1 MAFITTNPSPYIL
14 NLPELQN
21 VVTSATGASASLQTS
36 VENLLTYLDTTNA
49 SLSIN
54 TITTN
59 TGTVINFGNSI
70 NLSNASMYI
79 NGSNSVTSNSI
90 NGTPYLAVT
99 VADVEEARF
108 TPTGLGIG
116 KIPTVPLDVVGNA
129 VISGTLYASTIYGNV
144 QSLGDTVVSGTL
156 YISSVTGA
164 VAPLGDIYAEG
175 DLHARGLFYPS
186 DPSLKQ
192 NIRPYTISELPTP
205 VAFEWRSG
213 TQESDI
219 GFIASEIAE
228 IEPRCVKR
236 SPGGLLS
243 VDYAKMVVL
252 CMAEC
257 RTLRDKVQTLEI
269 EISRLSQSKHLSP

>member
-1 MAFITTNPSPYIL
+1 MAYITTNPSPFIL
-14 NLPELQN
+14 NSPELQN
-21 VVTSATGASASLQTS
+21 VVTSATGANASLQTS

-59 TGTVINFGNSI
+59 TGTVINVGNNL

-79 NGSNSVTSNSI
+79 NGSNSVTSNAI
-90 NGTPYLAVT
+90 NGVPYLAVT

-116 KIPTVPLDVVGNA
+116 KEPTVTLDVFGDA
-129 VISGTLYASTIYGNV
+129 IISGTLYASTLSGNV
-144 QSLGDTVVSGTL
+144 QSVGNTVVAGTL
-156 YISSVTGA
+156 YVSSITGA

-175 DLHARGLFYPS
+175 DLYARGTFYPS

-192 NIRPYTISELPTP
+192 NIRPYTPPGLPTP
-205 VAFEWRSG
+205 IQFEWRGG

-219 GFIASEIAE
+219 GFLASEIAE
-228 IEPRCVKR
+228 LEPRCVKR
-236 SPGGLLS
+236 SQGGQLS

-257 RTLRDKVQTLEI
+257 RALRETVRTLEATVA
-269 EISRLSQSKHLSP
+269 ELSLART